1 MSNPM
6 FQRFGN
12 FNQNNFIQSLNQL
25 KSQGGDPNQMIQ
37 NMLNSGKVTQAQ
49 YNMAV
54 QKAQQ
59 IQQMLSLGVRK

>member
-1 MSNPM
+1 M
-6 FQRFGN
+6 FQRFG
-12 FNQNNFIQSLNQL
+12 FNQNNFLQSLNQL

-37 NMLNSGKVTQAQ
+37 NMLNSGKVSQAQ

-59 IQQMLSLGVRK
+59 IQQMLSLGVRR